1 MDTKKVISNS
11 NLPAKLPIWSSITA
25 ALALDYWNAPEWL
38 IGAVGLF
45 FIVGWILIII
55 KMAIQE
61 KVDVFEEVK
70 KPTAKNSK
78 FREKLKE
85 AMDASDKARA

>member
-11 NLPAKLPIWSSITA
+11 NLPSKLPIWSSITA

-55 KMAIQE
+55 SMVMQE
-61 KVDVFEEVK
+61 KVDVFEEVE
-70 KPTAKNSK
+70 KPTDKNSK
-78 FREKLKE
+78 FQDKLKE

>member
-55 KMAIQE
+55 NMVIQE
-61 KVDVFEEVK
+61 KVDVFEEAK

-78 FREKLKE
+78 FQDKLKE

>member
-1 MDTKKVISNS
+1 MTTNKVISNS
-11 NLPAKLPIWSSITA
+11 NLPSKLPIWSSITA
-25 ALALDYWNAPEWL
+25 ALALDYWNAPEWM

-45 FIVGWILIII
+45 FIVTWILMIID
-55 KMAIQE
+55 MATQE

-70 KPTAKNSK
+70 NKTAKNSK
-78 FREKLKE
+78 FQDKLKE